1 MKMQKNNKLE
11 EYMRLKYE
19 IALKELPDD
28 EGGGWMATIP
38 QLGSYTF
45 VGDGETPEEALANLE
60 QLKRYL
66 FEEAL
71 KKGTEIPLPIEPTFE
86 KFSGKFMTRIPIDL
100 HIELSKQ
107 AEKNGMSLNSYVIYL
122 LSKNNALEKVNDN
135 LLSLLQ
141 EKTNIIDHD
150 TNKYITTNPK
160 EQTKLNYHE
169 YENPY
174 YKVG

>member
-1 MKMQKNNKLE
+1 VKNKKTLE
-11 EYMRLKYE
+11 EYMQLSYE
-19 IALKELPDD
+19 IALKKLSEE

-45 VGDGETPEEALANLE
+45 VGDGETQEEALENLE
-60 QLKRYL
+60 LLKRYL

-71 KKGTEIPLPIEPTFE
+71 KKGTEIPLPVEPTFE
-86 KFSGKFMTRIPIDL
+86 KYSGKFMTRIPIDL

-122 LSKNNALEKVNDN
+122 LSNNNALEKINDN
-135 LLSLLQ
+135 LVSLLQ
-141 EKTNIIDHD
+141 EKTNIIDND

-174 YKVG
+174 NKAG